1 MCQRQQQTGT
11 QLLQQLLTK
20 GVVVIDAVSRQGEAV
35 VVAML
40 VATVQVVAGDG
51 ADEAIDPTVIAI
63 G

>member
-1 MCQRQQQTGT
+1 M
-11 QLLQQLLTK
+11 
-20 GVVVIDAVSRQGEAV
+20 IDAVSRQGEAV